1 MDQSNNVKMAPT
13 KAPQAKDTEA
23 LTTKSNALSPLERY
37 LGLIKT
43 MAIVMAVLILAA
55 LVTIGV
61 TIYNRLYTSDV
72 VKTIQ
77 DNELAIP
84 AGSRVS
90 SASLS
95 EKGQILLVL
104 EGLSGQQLW
113 QVDSH
118 GRVQRKTLIV
128 PIP

>member
-13 KAPQAKDTEA
+13 KAPHVKDTEA
-23 LTTKSNALSPLERY
+23 LMTKSKGPSPLERH
-37 LGLIKT
+37 LRFIKT
-43 MAIVMAVLILAA
+43 MALIMAVLIVAA
-55 LVTIGV
+55 FVTIVV
-61 TIYNRLYTSDV
+61 TIYNRVYTSNV

-84 AGSRVS
+84 TGSRVS

-95 EKGQILLVL
+95 ETGQILLVL
-104 EGLSGQQLW
+104 EDLSGQQLW
-113 QVDSH
+113 QVDSL
-118 GRVQRKTLIV
+118 GRVQRKTRIV